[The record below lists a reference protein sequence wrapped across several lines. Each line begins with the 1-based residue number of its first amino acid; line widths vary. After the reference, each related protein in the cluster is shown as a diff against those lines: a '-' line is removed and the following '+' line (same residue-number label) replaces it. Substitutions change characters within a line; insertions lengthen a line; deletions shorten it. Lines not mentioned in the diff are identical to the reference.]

1 MRKLTLYLGLFIGL
15 YSCDVFYE
23 DNKRLLFTGKVIDED
38 GVGINN
44 LPVTVYTYGPSVIG
58 GRFRE
63 NLAEGFTDGNGNFN
77 LTALSPQGNNQIDL
91 EINPRFTANHS
102 QVYATTT
109 LIGVE
114 NSALQNGAY
123 RFKELRL
130 ERVVNSRLTIKRVTN
145 TVDTLFLSIR
155 TNPIEKVFYFD
166 SSLEPDEFDFSFFP
180 SDTLLPTETE
190 KNILLRSILAKDTIE
205 VHFKLTNVSTAPVG
219 NEKLTLGSNSDSY
232 EFEF

>member
-1 MRKLTLYLGLFIGL
+1 MLKLTLYVVLFLGL

-23 DNKRLLFTGKVIDED
+23 DNKRLLFTGKVIDEN
-38 GVGINN
+38 GVEINN
-44 LPVTVYTYGPSVIG
+44 LPVIVYTYGPSAIG

-63 NLAEGFTDGNGNFN
+63 NLAEGITDENGNFN
-77 LTALSPQGNNQIDL
+77 LTSLSPQGNNQIDL
-91 EINPRFTANHS
+91 EINPKFANGHS
-102 QVYATTT
+102 QAYATAT

-114 NSALQNGAY
+114 NSVLQDGAY
-123 RFKELRL
+123 RLRNLRL
-130 ERVVNSRLTIKRVTN
+130 ERIVNSRLTIKRVTN
-145 TVDTLFLSIR
+145 EVDTLYLSFH
-155 TNPIEKVFYFD
+155 TNPTEKVFYFD
-166 SSLEPDEFDFSFFP
+166 SSLEPVEIDFSFFP
-180 SDTLLPTETE
+180 SDTLLPSETE